1 MKISESAY
9 VIEAPYYDIGIRLGL
24 IAREEVLILDT
35 GTATTFRDAI
45 LPFMKSKGLKKIHKA
60 INLHAHQ
67 DHVGSNAELKEYYGT
82 EIMCHR
88 IAGSYLQNVEE
99 GLSFFTK
106 YAKYF
111 SAQTFEEIK
120 KGYYA
125 ERGRPSSPDRL
136 LFDGDVVLSDGVK
149 LEMIAAPGHSDSLLC
164 VFDRSDRVLYASD
177 AIQGQA
183 VMSRQFPSLPL
194 YENVEEYLSSIRRLA
209 GVDFKQLVQGH
220 PYAPYGKPVLNRTEG
235 LDLLNRS
242 VKAVEELDRTIRA
255 CLEESKGRLDLQTL
269 TAQVQKRTTGGGVT
283 PQALCTVNA
292 HVRRLICKGLAT
304 VEKIAV
310 EEA

>member
-1 MKISESAY
+1 M
-9 VIEAPYYDIGIRLGL
+9 IEAPYYDIGIRLGL

-45 LPFMKSKGLKKIHKA
+45 LPFMKSRGLNKIHTA

-67 DHVGSNAELKEYYGT
+67 DHVGSNVELKEYYGT

-88 IAGSYLQNVEE
+88 MAGSYLRNAEE
-99 GLSFFTK
+99 GLSFFAK

-111 SAQTFEEIK
+111 SAETFEEVK

-125 ERGRPSSPDRL
+125 ERGRPSLPDRL
-136 LFDGDVVLSDGVK
+136 LSDGDIVLSDGVE

-164 VFDRSDRVLYASD
+164 VLDRTERVLYASD
-177 AIQGQA
+177 AVQGQG

-194 YENVEEYLSSIRRLA
+194 YENVEEYLSSMRRLA
-209 GVDFKQLVQGH
+209 RVDFKQLVPGH
-220 PYAPYGKPVLNRTEG
+220 PYAPYGQPVLNRTEG
-235 LDLLNRS
+235 LDLLDKS
-242 VKAVEELDRTIRA
+242 VKAVEDLEKTILLCLD
-255 CLEESKGRLDLQTL
+255 ESKGRLNLQTL
-269 TAQVQKRTTGGGVT
+269 TAEVQKRTTGGAVT

-292 HVRRLICKGLAT
+292 HIRRLIFKGLAT

-310 EEA
+310 DGA

>member
-1 MKISESAY
+1 VKISESAY

-45 LPFMKSKGLKKIHKA
+45 VPFMKSRGLKKIHKA

-67 DHVGSNAELKEYYGT
+67 DHVGSNAELKENYGT

-88 IAGSYLQNVEE
+88 IADSYLRNVEE

-106 YAKYF
+106 YAKFF
-111 SAQTFEEIK
+111 SAETFNEIK
-120 KGYYA
+120 KGYYT

-136 LFDGDVVLSDGVK
+136 LSDGDIVLSDGVE
-149 LEMIAAPGHSDSLLC
+149 LEMIAAPGHSESLLC
-164 VFDRSDRVLYASD
+164 VLDRTDRVLYASD
-177 AIQGQA
+177 AVQGQA

-194 YENVEEYLSSIRRLA
+194 YENVEEYLSSIRRLTT
-209 GVDFKQLVQGH
+209 VDFQQLVQGH
-220 PYAPYGKPVLNRTEG
+220 PYAPYGKPVLNRAEG
-235 LDLLNRS
+235 LDLLHRS
-242 VKAVEELDRTIRA
+242 VKAVEDLEKTILA
-255 CLEESKGRLDLQTL
+255 CLEKSKGRLDLKML
-269 TAQVQKRTTGGGVT
+269 TAEVQKRTTGGAVT

-292 HVRRLICKGLAT
+292 HIERLISKGLAT
-304 VEKIAV
+304 AEKIAV
-310 EEA
+310 DGA